1 MKKRLDS
8 IGRPG
13 RRQGLRRAAVLLALA
28 LCVPAFAVSEG
39 KPAPA
44 IHARLLDGATFDLA
58 DNRGKVVL
66 VNVWA
71 SWCAPCRQEMP
82 ALDSYYRR
90 HRDQGLVLVA
100 LSMDDPKDAARVREL
115 TRDDAFGVGL
125 ARDADLGGYGRI
137 WRLPVT
143 FVVGRDGTLRKG
155 PWFTDSG
162 LDAQALEQTVT
173 PLLQSP

>member
-1 MKKRLDS
+1 MKRLDS
-8 IGRPG
+8 TTRPR
-13 RRQGLRRAAVLLALA
+13 RRQRPWRAALLLALA
-28 LCVPAFAVSEG
+28 CCVPAFAVSEG
-39 KPAPA
+39 KPAPPM
-44 IHARLLDGATFDLA
+44 HARLLDGATFDLA

-71 SWCAPCRQEMP
+71 SWCTPCRQEMP
-82 ALDSYYRR
+82 ALDSYYRQ

-100 LSMDDPKDAARVREL
+100 LSMDDPRDAAKVREL
-115 TRDDAFGVGL
+115 TRDHAFGVGL
-125 ARDADLGGYGRI
+125 ARDADLAGYGRI

-143 FVVGRDGTLRKG
+143 FVVGRDGMLRKG